1 MKNKKKYNSSNS
13 KFLGK
18 QIFNRPKTGNFS
30 QKKKLLKTNNNIINY
45 NNGNNNQKKNFFKF
59 NSTGNEKKIKE
70 NIIPYINNSK
80 INNFNL
86 NSDNLKQIMSLSEK
100 KHMFKISKGNAQL
113 LNNFKQNFEH
123 PIKVKSLKGENN
135 NEFNFFS
142 KNMNNNIF
150 LENKNNLLVKSH
162 DLSKTKL
169 KLKLKKEDEDED
181 EFKLKNVF
189 GIPKRNYDNL
199 EKEILLEIKQRDL
212 IEELNIL
219 KKDLNEKIKIIE
231 KLKKENEELKEKEL
245 TIDKFEKLLKEKEN
259 EISSLIKKYKDL
271 EEKYNSNE
279 KNHQVKRKTF
289 RLKTNN
295 KKEQKKEKNKEKIKI
310 KKKKLSYEEVEL
322 LKKQNKKF
330 IYIDS
335 KINIL
340 HFYLYSYVI
349 GRRRTRKN
357 KFN

>member
-18 QIFNRPKTGNFS
+18 QIFNRPKTGNFF

-45 NNGNNNQKKNFFKF
+45 INENNNQKKNFFKF

-86 NSDNLKQIMSLSEK
+86 NSDNLKQIMSLSDK
-100 KHMFKISKGNAQL
+100 KPMFKISKENDNQKQIMSLSDKKPLFKISKGNAQL
-113 LNNFKQNFEH
+113 LNNNLNNNFKQNFEH

-199 EKEILLEIKQRDL
+199 EKEILLENKHREL
-212 IEELNIL
+212 I
-219 KKDLNEKIKIIE
+219 
-231 KLKKENEELKEKEL
+231 
-245 TIDKFEKLLKEKEN
+245 
-259 EISSLIKKYKDL
+259 
-271 EEKYNSNE
+271 
-279 KNHQVKRKTF
+279 
-289 RLKTNN
+289 
-295 KKEQKKEKNKEKIKI
+295 
-310 KKKKLSYEEVEL
+310 
-322 LKKQNKKF
+322 
-330 IYIDS
+330 
-335 KINIL
+335 
-340 HFYLYSYVI
+340 
-349 GRRRTRKN
+349 
-357 KFN
+357 